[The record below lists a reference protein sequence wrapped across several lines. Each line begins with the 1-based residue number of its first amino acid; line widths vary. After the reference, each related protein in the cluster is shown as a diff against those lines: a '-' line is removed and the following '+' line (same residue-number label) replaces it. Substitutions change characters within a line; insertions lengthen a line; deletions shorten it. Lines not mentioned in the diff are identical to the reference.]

1 MKILQLCC
9 VSNLWPYEFEVDN
22 IDLKNGDDVLLLP
35 WDYGKNYDL
44 ICSAPPC
51 DQFTKANNHNWEIY
65 PFSFVNVALAC
76 LNISINSGK
85 PWFMENP
92 PGRIEKLIPA
102 LKQYRLMT
110 WHGTRTNKEYVIYGN
125 FLIMSNKVK
134 RYGKPGT
141 IYNYTKERREL
152 WQPDFIA
159 DIARTVSCL
168 PQL

>member
-9 VSNLWPYEFEVDN
+9 VSNLWPSEYQVTS
-22 IDLKNGDDVLLLP
+22 IDIKTGGDVLSLP
-35 WDYGKNYDL
+35 PDYGKNYDL
-44 ICSAPPC
+44 IASAPPC
-51 DQFTKANNHNWEIY
+51 DQFSKANSHNWQAY
-65 PFSFVNVALAC
+65 PTQFVKIAEAC
-76 LNISINSGK
+76 FNISINSGK
-85 PWFMENP
+85 PWFLENP
-92 PGRIEKLIPA
+92 PGRIETFLPA

-110 WHGTRTNKEYVIYGN
+110 WHGTQTNKEYVIYGN

-141 IYNYTKERREL
+141 INNYTKERREL